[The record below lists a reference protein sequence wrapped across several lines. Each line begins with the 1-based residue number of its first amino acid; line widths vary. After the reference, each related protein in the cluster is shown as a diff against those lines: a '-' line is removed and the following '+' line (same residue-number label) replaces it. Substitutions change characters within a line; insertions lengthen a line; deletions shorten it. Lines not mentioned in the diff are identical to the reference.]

1 MIRSCLRL
9 LAPSVAATLAVFSIS
24 SCAYNSSV
32 WLTPWD
38 AASTAS
44 VMTNR
49 ASITEVNPVWYTIS
63 KSGEIVPNWNAEDP
77 RVRKAFARHRLVP
90 TIQNFSDG
98 HFDPAVVEPLMA
110 TAEGRDRHVAQII
123 ALVQTN
129 RYDGI
134 EIDYEHLPASM
145 RSDFSSFITTL
156 GRELRRRHKR
166 LAVTVIA
173 KDRDTEDW
181 PGPAGQDWRVI
192 GAAASTVK
200 IMAYDAHFPGG
211 TAGPLAPID
220 WLDRV
225 AIFAKQTIPS
235 HKQVFGL
242 AWYGYDWLGTEATTI
257 TWPQAVALAKSN
269 NVIPSRDQNGELSFH
284 YEGHDVWFQDAESY
298 RIKTAYL
305 IRHHPWIGGFAH
317 WRSGTE
323 DPEVWVAVG
332 SLNRHAVR

>member
-1 MIRSCLRL
+1 
-9 LAPSVAATLAVFSIS
+9 
-24 SCAYNSSV
+24 
-32 WLTPWD
+32 
-38 AASTAS
+38 
-44 VMTNR
+44 
-49 ASITEVNPVWYTIS
+49 
-63 KSGEIVPNWNAEDP
+63 
-77 RVRKAFARHRLVP
+77 
-90 TIQNFSDG
+90 
-98 HFDPAVVEPLMA
+98 
-110 TAEGRDRHVAQII
+110 
-123 ALVQTN
+123 
-129 RYDGI
+129 
-134 EIDYEHLPASM
+134 
-145 RSDFSSFITTL
+145 
-156 GRELRRRHKR
+156 
-166 LAVTVIA
+166 
-173 KDRDTEDW
+173 
-181 PGPAGQDWRVI
+181 
-192 GAAASTVK
+192 
-200 IMAYDAHFPGG
+200 MAYDAHFPGG